1 MSEMHINKLVIH
13 MDLRGGEL
21 LYCGLNLHEACLRDF
36 YNPNP
41 MKRNYLMKRILML
54 STALAIGAL
63 TAQAELASGV
73 NVLTNPGFEDVT
85 TSPWAAQGAATFS
98 INTSTV
104 QTGAQ
109 SMQVDHTD
117 AGSSQGIQQVFSIDS
132 ADALQEYTIS
142 ASINHNGQS
151 QMIGYRVALWEFGP
165 SGTIFHDSDW
175 VWVAPGT
182 TGWQDYSMTTEL
194 TNADSDSLW
203 AVVYCA
209 PQGGQ
214 AGTIFVDDVSL
225 VKTPPLPS
233 NVNLLENPG
242 YEDVT
247 TAPWFGETT
256 TISISNTSQTGAQSL
271 LVDFPGQ
278 DFVGIGQNLPIG
290 PADRLEE
297 FTATCSV
304 NNDSHSEVIG
314 YKIGIWE
321 NSPTSGWT
329 FNESDYIWVGAG
341 TSDWVDLSYTV
352 TLTDPDATFV
362 RARISIFPQGSP
374 KAAGHFLVDDFVV
387 SKGQISLPSGV
398 NLLDNPGYEEVSI
411 SPWVQQGGAGAIA
424 LSNASQTGA
433 QAAAVDFPAG
443 AYNGIAQD
451 VAILEIDQNQEY
463 KVSCSVNSQ
472 GFGHLLGY
480 KIGVWEMNAVG
491 GGALEFHE
499 ADYFWTQP
507 SASDWVDLSHTV
519 TLTNPATQALRV
531 VVWVVPNGNVA
542 AGQFL
547 IDDWSLVK
555 TVDVTAFPGIA
566 DNSELLVNG
575 GFTQVENENPVGG
588 VLGNWYTVDGSLSDW
603 SGFWGSSAT
612 LTGWAHYHEDP
623 NNLGALIGNVNSG
636 PDAGFD
642 LDGTDKL
649 NTDFNTVEGI
659 LNLNSSGS
667 YRNGMRQALDGLTID
682 TSLTYVLSIVAKKKD
697 THDHSSASFN
707 YALTTGADEATAI
720 NFANVVPGTAV
731 QHISSGALPTDF
743 GAPVVLYVSGAD
755 LQAADT
761 AGTVNVIMQNLNTE
775 VANNTPTD
783 PDNVSQVTI
792 SSVSLAYSIPNGD
805 VNKDGAVDNDDVILA
820 NSYLDGSVDGGDDAA
835 TRLAA
840 EIANDNT
847 AAEAMA
853 LLNLTDFDTDGDGT
867 FAAADV
873 TLIDDL
879 ATALAGAGDPIS
891 SDAGFNVGDEFE
903 IVVDGLVENNTYYLK
918 RTADLTDGYII
929 IDSVEA
935 AATTETFT
943 DTAPLA
949 DKAFYQVT
957 D

>member
-1 MSEMHINKLVIH
+1 MNK
-13 MDLRGGEL
+13 
-21 LYCGLNLHEACLRDF
+21 
-36 YNPNP
+36 
-41 MKRNYLMKRILML
+41 ILPQIFNAAHATA
-54 STALAIGAL
+54 SGRTALAIASLALGAI

-73 NVLTNPGFEDVT
+73 NVLTNSGFEDVT
-85 TSPWAAQGAATFS
+85 ISPWTAQGPATNS
-98 INTSTV
+98 ISTSTV

-109 SMQVDHTD
+109 SVQVDHTD
-117 AGSSQGIQQVFSIDS
+117 AGTNQGIQQVLSIDS

-151 QMIGYRVALWEFGP
+151 QTIGYRVALWEFGP

-182 TGWQDYSMTTEL
+182 SGWQDYSMTTEL
-194 TNADSDSLW
+194 SNADSDSLW

-242 YEDVT
+242 YEEAT

-304 NNDSHSEVIG
+304 NNDSHSEAIG

-341 TSDWVDLSYTV
+341 SSDWVDLSYTA
-352 TLTDPDATFV
+352 TLTDSTATSV
-362 RARISIFPQGSP
+362 RAVVFVAPQGSP
-374 KAAGHFLVDDFVV
+374 KVTGH
-387 SKGQISLPSGV
+387 
-398 NLLDNPGYEEVSI
+398 
-411 SPWVQQGGAGAIA
+411 
-424 LSNASQTGA
+424 
-433 QAAAVDFPAG
+433 
-443 AYNGIAQD
+443 
-451 VAILEIDQNQEY
+451 
-463 KVSCSVNSQ
+463 
-472 GFGHLLGY
+472 
-480 KIGVWEMNAVG
+480 
-491 GGALEFHE
+491 
-499 ADYFWTQP
+499 
-507 SASDWVDLSHTV
+507 
-519 TLTNPATQALRV
+519 
-531 VVWVVPNGNVA
+531 
-542 AGQFL
+542 FL
-547 IDDWSLVK
+547 IDDFSLIK

-566 DNSELLVNG
+566 NNSELLVNG

-603 SGFWGSSAT
+603 SGFWDSSAT

-636 PDAGFD
+636 PDAGFV

-649 NTDFNTVEGI
+649 NTDFNTVSGM

-667 YRNGMRQALDGLTID
+667 YRNGMRQALDGLAID
-682 TSLTYVLSIVAKKKD
+682 TSLTYVLSIDAIKQSGN
-697 THDHSSASFN
+697 DHSSATFT
-707 YALTTGADEATAI
+707 YALTAGADEATAI
-720 NFANVVPGTAV
+720 NFASVVPGTEV
-731 QHISSGALPTDF
+731 QHTSSDALPTDF
-743 GAPVVLYVSGAD
+743 GAPVLLYVSGAD

-775 VANNTPTD
+775 VANNTPVD
-783 PDNVSQVTI
+783 GDNVSQVRV

-805 VNKDGAVDNDDVILA
+805 VNKDGKVDNDDVIMA

-853 LLNLTDFDTDGDGT
+853 LLGLTDFDTDGDGT
-867 FAAADV
+867 FDADDV
-873 TLIDDL
+873 TVIDDL

-903 IVVDGLVENNTYYLK
+903 IVVDGLVPNATYYLQ
-918 RTADLTDGYII
+918 RTDDLADGFVI

-943 DTAPLA
+943 DTAPPA
-949 DKAFYQVT
+949 DNAFYKVT

>member
-1 MSEMHINKLVIH
+1 MNK
-13 MDLRGGEL
+13 
-21 LYCGLNLHEACLRDF
+21 
-36 YNPNP
+36 
-41 MKRNYLMKRILML
+41 ILPQIFNAARATA
-54 STALAIGAL
+54 SGRTALAIASLALGAI

-73 NVLTNPGFEDVT
+73 NVLTNSGFEDVT
-85 TSPWAAQGAATFS
+85 ISPWTAQGPATNS
-98 INTSTV
+98 ISTSTV

-109 SMQVDHTD
+109 SVQVDHTD
-117 AGSSQGIQQVFSIDS
+117 AGTNQGIQQVLSIDS

-151 QMIGYRVALWEFGP
+151 QTIGYRVALWEFGP

-182 TGWQDYSMTTEL
+182 SGWQDYSMTTEL
-194 TNADSDSLW
+194 SNADSDSLW

-242 YEDVT
+242 YEEAT

-304 NNDSHSEVIG
+304 NNDSHSEAIG

-341 TSDWVDLSYTV
+341 TSNWVDLSYNV

-362 RARISIFPQGSP
+362 RARITIFPQGSP

-387 SKGQISLPSGV
+387 SKGEIPLPLGV
-398 NLLDNPGYEEVSI
+398 NLLTNPGFEEVTIAPWAPEGGSAAVSI
-411 SPWVQQGGAGAIA
+411 STTPQ
-424 LSNASQTGA
+424 SGA
-433 QAAAVDFPAG
+433 QSGQVDFPASD
-443 AYNGIAQD
+443 NEGIHQD
-451 VAILEIDQNQEY
+451 VSILSIDRLVEY
-463 KVSCSVNSQ
+463 KVSCSVNND
-472 GFGHLLGY
+472 GHSEAIGY
-480 KIGVWEMNAVG
+480 KIGIWENSPTSGWTFNESDYIWVG
-491 GGALEFHE
+491 AG
-499 ADYFWTQP
+499 
-507 SASDWVDLSHTV
+507 SSDWVDLSYTA
-519 TLTNPATQALRV
+519 TLTDSTATSVRAV
-531 VVWVVPNGNVA
+531 VFVA
-542 AGQFL
+542 PQGSPKVTGHFL
-547 IDDWSLVK
+547 IDDFSLIK

-566 DNSELLVNG
+566 NNSELLVNG

-603 SGFWGSSAT
+603 SGFWDSSAT

-636 PDAGFD
+636 PDAGFV

-649 NTDFNTVEGI
+649 NTDFNTVSGM

-667 YRNGMRQALDGLTID
+667 YRNGMRQALDGLAID
-682 TSLTYVLSIVAKKKD
+682 TSLTYVLSIDAIKQSGN
-697 THDHSSASFN
+697 DHSSATFT
-707 YALTTGADEATAI
+707 YALTAGADEATAI
-720 NFANVVPGTAV
+720 NFASVVPGTEV
-731 QHISSGALPTDF
+731 QHTSSDALPTDF
-743 GAPVVLYVSGAD
+743 GAPVLLYVSGAD

-775 VANNTPTD
+775 VANNTPVD
-783 PDNVSQVTI
+783 GDNVSQVRV

-805 VNKDGAVDNDDVILA
+805 VNKDGKVDNDDVIMA

-853 LLNLTDFDTDGDGT
+853 LLGLTDFDTDGDGT
-867 FAAADV
+867 FDADDV
-873 TLIDDL
+873 TVIDDL

-903 IVVDGLVENNTYYLK
+903 IVVDGLVPNATYYLQ
-918 RTADLTDGYII
+918 RTDDLADGFVI

-943 DTAPLA
+943 DTAPPA
-949 DKAFYQVT
+949 DNAFYKVT

>member
-1 MSEMHINKLVIH
+1 MNKISPSIF
-13 MDLRGGEL
+13 
-21 LYCGLNLHEACLRDF
+21 NLARATASG
-36 YNPNP
+36 
-41 MKRNYLMKRILML
+41 R
-54 STALAIGAL
+54 TALAIASLALGAI

-73 NVLTNPGFEDVT
+73 NVLSNSGFEDLT
-85 TSPWAAQGAATFS
+85 ISPWTAQGLATNS
-98 INTSTV
+98 ISTSTV

-109 SMQVDHTD
+109 SVQVDHTA
-117 AGSSQGIQQVFSIDS
+117 AGTNQGIQQVLSIDS

-151 QMIGYRVALWEFGP
+151 QMIGYRVAVWEFGT
-165 SGTIFHDSDW
+165 SGAVFHDSDW
-175 VWVAPGT
+175 VWVAAGT
-182 TGWQDYSMTTEL
+182 TGWQDYSLTTEL
-194 TNADSDSLW
+194 SNADSNSLW

-242 YEDVT
+242 FEEAT

-256 TISISNTSQTGAQSL
+256 TISISNTSQTGARSL
-271 LVDFPGQ
+271 QVVFPGQ

-297 FTATCSV
+297 FTVTCSV
-304 NNDSHSEVIG
+304 NNDSHSEAIG

-329 FNESDYIWVGAG
+329 FNESDYIFVGAG

-362 RARISIFPQGSP
+362 RARIIIAPQGDP
-374 KAAGHFLVDDFVV
+374 KAVGHFLVDDFTV
-387 SKGQISLPSGV
+387 SKGEIPLPLGV
-398 NLLDNPGYEEVSI
+398 NLLENPGFEEATIAPWAPEGASATVII
-411 SPWVQQGGAGAIA
+411 STT
-424 LSNASQTGA
+424 SQTGA
-433 QAAAVDFPAG
+433 KSGQVDFPALD
-443 AYNGIAQD
+443 NEGIHQN
-451 VAILEIDQNQEY
+451 VSILSIDRLVEY
-463 KVSCSVNSQ
+463 KVSCSVNNDSH
-472 GFGHLLGY
+472 GEAIGY
-480 KIGVWEMNAVG
+480 QIGVWELG
-491 GGALEFHE
+491 GTGGTVFHSSG
-499 ADYFWTQP
+499 FTWV
-507 SASDWVDLSHTV
+507 SAGSSDWVDLSFTA
-519 TLTNPATQALRV
+519 TLTDSTATSVRAV
-531 VVWVVPNGNVA
+531 VFVA
-542 AGQFL
+542 PQGSPKETGHFL
-547 IDDWSLVK
+547 IDDFSLIK

-575 GFTQVENENPVGG
+575 EFTQVENENPVGG
-588 VLGNWYTVDGSLSDW
+588 IGNWYTADGSLSDW

-623 NNLGALIGNVNSG
+623 NNLGALIGTGNSG
-636 PDAGFD
+636 PDDGFV

-649 NTDFNTVEGI
+649 NTDFNTVSGI

-682 TSLTYVLSIVAKKKD
+682 TSLIYTLSIVAKKNGD
-697 THDHSSASFN
+697 HDHSSASFN
-707 YALTTGADEATAI
+707 YALTTGTDEATVI

-731 QHISSGALPTDF
+731 QYISSDALPTDF

-775 VANNTPTD
+775 VANNTPVD

-853 LLNLTDFDTDGDGT
+853 LLGLTDFDTDDDGT
-867 FAAADV
+867 FDADDV
-873 TLIDDL
+873 TVIDDL

-903 IVVDGLVENNTYYLK
+903 IVVDGLVPNATYYLQ
-918 RTADLTDGYII
+918 RTDDLADGFVI

-943 DTAPLA
+943 DTAPPA
-949 DKAFYQVT
+949 DNAFYKVT